1 MNQPFI
7 GITTYGRDESNR
19 FTLPGEY
26 VDSVRRADGIPVLIP
41 PGETEFDQLIE
52 RLDGFILAGGGDI
65 DPRRYQGDMH
75 ETIYMLD
82 EERDSSEAALTV
94 RILESNKPVL
104 AICRGLQMVNVVKG
118 GSLHPHLPD
127 VYGESINHRMPPR
140 EPTPHEVSLDAASEL
155 ARIFETHEFS
165 SSSWHHQSVN
175 QVGDGLQVVGR
186 AADGVI
192 EALECPSH
200 HWLYAVQWHPELTSA
215 IDPIQ
220 QRLFDKFVVACRD
233 SK

>member
-1 MNQPFI
+1 MNAPLI

-19 FTLPGEY
+19 FNLPGEY
-26 VDSVRRADGIPVLIP
+26 VDSVRRAGGLPVLIP
-41 PGETEFDQLIE
+41 PGETQFEQLVGM
-52 RLDGFILAGGGDI
+52 LDGFVLAGGGDI
-65 DPRRYQGDMH
+65 DPRRYEGSMH

-94 RILESNKPVL
+94 RVLDLNKPVL
-104 AICRGLQMVNVVKG
+104 AICRGLQMVNVVRG

-127 VYGESINHRMPPR
+127 VYGESIHHRMPPR
-140 EPTPHEVSLDAASEL
+140 EPTPHEVRLDPDSSLADIL
-155 ARIFETHEFS
+155 GTHEFT

-175 QVGDGLQVVGR
+175 RVGDGLKIVGA

-192 EALECPSH
+192 EALECPEH

-220 QRLFDKFVVACRD
+220 QRLFDRFVQACQG
-233 SK
+233 